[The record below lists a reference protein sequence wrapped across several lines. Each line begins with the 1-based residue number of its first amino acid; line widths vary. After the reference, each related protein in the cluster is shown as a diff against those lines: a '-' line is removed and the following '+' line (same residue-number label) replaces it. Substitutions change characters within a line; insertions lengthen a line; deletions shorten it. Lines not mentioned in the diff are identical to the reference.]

1 MGIRLG
7 VFLGMVLISTAT
19 LTLEILQMR
28 LFSVM
33 LWHHLAYMV
42 ITVTL
47 LGFGAAG
54 AYVAVKGSGKTDEET
69 RDKAGWACLLAA
81 LTTVIG
87 LGIATRIPLDTYM
100 ETDVLQYAYIFLYY
114 AFLIVPYF
122 FMGLAITLLLS
133 HFTKVVHKLYFYNL
147 LGSAL
152 GCVLF
157 LLLLTQLGGEGGT
170 MATIALMALAAAP
183 LFQKKS
189 LALASAGVTLLFV
202 LLVPVATSV
211 FPVMPAPSKA
221 LGEFYA
227 KTPDLTVESTEWNPV
242 ARIDVAS
249 APSFSKLVHYHDA
262 VVRKIFTIDG
272 DAYTFLYKFDK
283 PYPEVEV
290 LGKTIYGSGYFFR
303 PLDNVAVVGLG
314 GGADI
319 MTALHF
325 QAKKITGIE
334 INQAMLNAAENSYKK
349 MNFKYNPYHA
359 PGVTIVHE
367 EGRSFMRRSE
377 EKYDLIQMSGVDTW
391 AATATGAYVLSEN
404 YLYTRE
410 AFEEYYAHLKPNGM
424 LCMIRWWF
432 KPPREELRLVTS
444 QAEVLKARGITAPWM
459 HFVVLGQNGLVA
471 VVTKMTPF
479 TNGDIQAL
487 VSHLGTGEGAVQ
499 VMYAPGANVAGNT
512 NEYYRYF
519 AAMKQGKSEQF
530 IEKYPYKL
538 APVNDDRPFFFEFY
552 KWGEMFKE
560 KHGEGGYLV
569 AGSPMGY
576 SILLLSLLQALAIGS
591 IFIIWPLWRFKR
603 QGLKTDGAGGL
614 IVYFAAL
621 GLAFM
626 FVEVALMQKFVLF
639 LGHPT
644 YSIAVTMSSLLIF
657 SGIGSFFAGKLRM
670 EGRRMVLF
678 ATLAAAALVAVYA
691 FALTPFF
698 NALLGLPLEGRVATA
713 VLALAPLGFLMGVP
727 FPTGLAYA
735 RQAGEGFVAW
745 AFGVNGVA
753 SVAASVLCIIL
764 ALVAGFKL
772 VLGVAVVMYLL
783 AGLILATH
791 RFPKETTKNDGESA
805 E

>member
-1 MGIRLG
+1 MGQRLS
-7 VFLGMVLISTAT
+7 VFFGMVLISTAT

-54 AYVAVKGSGKTDEET
+54 AYVAVWGTGKTDDEA
-69 RDKAGWACLLAA
+69 RHKAGWASLLAA

-100 ETDVLQYAYIFLYY
+100 ETNVLQYAYIFLYY

-122 FMGLAITLLLS
+122 FMGLAITVLLS
-133 HFTKVVHKLYFYNL
+133 RFTRDVHKLYFYNL
-147 LGSAL
+147 LGSAI

-157 LLLLTQLGGEGGT
+157 LILLMTLGGEGGT

-183 LFQKKS
+183 LFTKKS
-189 LALASAGVTLLFV
+189 LVWVSLAATLVFALLIPLA
-202 LLVPVATSV
+202 PSV
-211 FPVMPAPSKA
+211 FPVMPAPTKA

-227 KTPDLTVESTEWNPV
+227 KTPDLKVVSTEWNPV
-242 ARIDVAS
+242 ARIDVVS
-249 APSFSKLVHYHDA
+249 APSFTKIMHYHEAA
-262 VVRKIFTIDG
+262 VQRVFTIDG

-283 PYPEVEV
+283 PYPELDL
-290 LGKTIYGSGYFFR
+290 LGKTLYGSGYFFR

-319 MTALHF
+319 MTALHYK
-325 QAKKITGIE
+325 AKKITGIE
-334 INQAMLNAAENSYKK
+334 INQAMLNAANNSYRD
-349 MNFKYNPYHA
+349 MNYKYNPYKD
-359 PGVTIVHE
+359 PSVTIVHE
-367 EGRSFMRRSE
+367 EGRSFMRRSTE
-377 EKYDLIQMSGVDTW
+377 TYDLIQMSGVDTW

-410 AFEEYYAHLKPNGM
+410 AFEEYYSHLKPNGM
-424 LCMIRWWF
+424 LCMIRWRF

-444 QAEVLKARGITAPWM
+444 QAEVLRSHGISQPWM
-459 HFVVLGQNGLVA
+459 HFVVLEQNSLVS

-479 TNGDIQAL
+479 TNGDLQAL
-487 VSHLGTGEGAVQ
+487 VTSLSKAGDVKLL
-499 VMYAPGANVAGNT
+499 YAPGASVGGNV

-519 AAMKQGKSEQF
+519 AAMKVGKSEQF

-552 KWGEMFKE
+552 KWNEMFKE
-560 KHGEGGYLV
+560 NHGEGGYLV

-576 SILLLSLLQALAIGS
+576 SILLLSLLQALLIGS

-603 QGLKTDGAGGL
+603 QGLKTEGAGGL

-644 YSIAVTMSSLLIF
+644 YSIAVTMSSLLVF
-657 SGIGSFFAGKLRM
+657 SGIGSFLAGKLKI
-670 EGRRMVLF
+670 EGRKLVLI
-678 ATLAAAALVAVYA
+678 ATIAAAAVVAIYA

-698 NALLGLPLEGRVATA
+698 NALLGLPLEGRVLTA
-713 VLALAPLGFLMGVP
+713 VLALAPLGLLMGVP

-764 ALVAGFKL
+764 ALIAGFKL
-772 VLGVAVVMYLL
+772 VLGVAVVLYLL
-783 AGLILATH
+783 AGLVLATH
-791 RFPKETTKNDGESA
+791 RFPKEAKKTERDISE
-805 E
+805 